1 MRNKCCLIWMLL
13 FCCLQGT
20 WAQNTVESIRK
31 RYASVKEY
39 IASHVGTNENDGAEW
54 AEFYHLE
61 ARQFLPA
68 TGGHKEDVYMY
79 WMEREEDKIYP
90 SHYLIF
96 ATTKYN
102 YSDREMYEEY
112 LYDKDG
118 KVAFIYAHDP
128 SWSLGENSE
137 DKEYEFRFYF
147 NKGKLLKTIIK
158 NREFEQGD
166 YKDVYSGSTPKSEY
180 ASYCKMLIDKAEK
193 IRLMFIAIEKEAY
206 NYSE

>member
-1 MRNKCCLIWMLL
+1 
-13 FCCLQGT
+13 
-20 WAQNTVESIRK
+20 
-31 RYASVKEY
+31 
-39 IASHVGTNENDGAEW
+39 
-54 AEFYHLE
+54 
-61 ARQFLPA
+61 
-68 TGGHKEDVYMY
+68 
-79 WMEREEDKIYP
+79 
-90 SHYLIF
+90 F

-128 SWSLGENSE
+128 SWSFGENSE

-158 NREFEQGD
+158 NRELEQGE